1 MPRLVARPPCVQYLR
16 ATAVRIPPGAEPP
29 VCTMPRPAARNTS
42 WYFTSPHFEFVAP
55 PELQAVAVEHDVAIV
70 GAGPVGLT
78 AALELARHGVRCVVL
93 DEKSELHDGSRA
105 ICIARHSLEIMQQLG
120 LSERF
125 VAKGLGWTHGTSYYG
140 TRPVYRLEMPHSR
153 QERFYPMYNLQQQY
167 IEQFLVEAA
176 TVDSHIELR
185 WQNRLSGIELTP
197 AGATLAVQTP
207 AGSYALRARHVLAA
221 DGARSAVRHCLGLKL
236 RGDAHEG
243 RYVIVDI
250 RLASQYPTE
259 RRAFFDPPANPG
271 ATVLIHRQP
280 DDIWRVDYQ
289 LRDDE
294 SETEALREENIRAR
308 VGTILQMVGET
319 APWELEWWSLYK
331 AYTLALDDYRHGP
344 VLFLGDAA
352 HLVPIFGV
360 RGLNSGLADAMNA
373 AWKLAYVCRGR
384 APPRLL
390 DSYSPERR
398 GATLEIF
405 DLAAKSTKFMTPP
418 TRGYRLLRDAAL
430 ALSLRHDLAR
440 PLINPRQSQPYT
452 YSASPLTSF
461 AGRDRDFA
469 SGPAAGAPLVNRR
482 LEHGSFLL
490 DALGRGFSGLSFS
503 PDGKLP
509 AELAALAP
517 RLATG
522 DEAFTV
528 INVRDRDAAAAY
540 GAADGGFYLVR
551 PDRHVAARWRTMAPD
566 EITSAWRRALGWSAA

>member
-1 MPRLVARPPCVQYLR
+1 
-16 ATAVRIPPGAEPP
+16 
-29 VCTMPRPAARNTS
+29 MPRPAARNTS

-373 AWKLAYVCRGR
+373 GWKLACVVRGL
-384 APPRLL
+384 APSTLL
-390 DSYSPERR
+390 DSYSIERR
-398 GATLEIF
+398 GATLDVF
-405 DLAAKSTKFMTPP
+405 HNAARSTRFMTPP
-418 TRGYRLLRDAAL
+418 TRGYQLLQTA
-430 ALSLRHDLAR
+430 ALSLAVHGESTRSLV
-440 PLINPRQSQPYT
+440 NPRQSRPYS
-452 YSASPLTSF
+452 YLESPLTTQSPSEGAF
-461 AGRDRDFA
+461 EA
-469 SGPAAGAPLVNRR
+469 GPAAGAPLVNRC
-482 LEHGSFLL
+482 LGQDTFLL
-490 DALGRGFSGLSFS
+490 DRLGRGFSGLYFS
-503 PDGKLP
+503 AAGDIPTSLRDLF
-509 AELAALAP
+509 ANLAL
-517 RLATG
+517 G
-522 DEAFTV
+522 DEAFQP
-528 INVRDRDAAAAY
+528 ILISSRGSGGAATASDDMSAAY
-540 GAADGGFYLVR
+540 GATEGTFYLVR
-551 PDRHVAARWRTMAPD
+551 PDRHVAARWKQVADTDVRQAFL
-566 EITSAWRRALGWSAA
+566 RALGN